1 MLTMLLRI
9 CFDSQPQLNLA
20 AKRQRCWPLCQ
31 SICLKWYSRPS
42 VIWPGGHDRC
52 CSCDQDAKEFCFE
65 KCSPCSKGVHKPDRV
80 SNIDC
85 NWNLWPRPRKENE
98 TLKSLETNDTIIH
111 NHHYI
116 YIYTHRIHSLRPW
129 GQRGGGESSL
139 GKERCVLR
147 GYAARPFECHC
158 LSWNKLPFDA
168 ADTLTAAHH
177 DILARMHHNHSTTL
191 PLTS

>member
-1 MLTMLLRI
+1 MTGWSSLCDTTKSFSNTTRGWELFSHQHMLTMLLRI

-116 YIYTHRIHSLRPW
+116 YIHIEFIPW
-129 GQRGGGESSL
+129 GLEVKGEEA
-139 GKERCVLR
+139 K
-147 GYAARPFECHC
+147 AR
-158 LSWNKLPFDA
+158 W
-168 ADTLTAAHH
+168 
-177 DILARMHHNHSTTL
+177 ARRDVY
-191 PLTS
+191 